1 MMEFNSPD
9 SIKNLKLHKQEL
21 NFDRIDGGQDH
32 QIVPQMKVT
41 TKFIDDGP
49 IRYKFN
55 FSKPERRSNSCENL
69 THFEGVGR
77 DNF

>member
-21 NFDRIDGGQDH
+21 NFDRIDGGQDC

-41 TKFIDDGP
+41 TKFIEDP
-49 IRYKFN
+49 IRCKFN
-55 FSKPERRSNSCENL
+55 MTKPERRSNSCENL
-69 THFEGVGR
+69 THFQGVGR